1 MKLIKLNY
9 IQALFKLQ
17 HEALSKFGPR
27 GRQLKM
33 AANEKIVSVVDDD
46 LNTTELFHVALSENI
61 DGISVVS
68 FNDPVIALEH
78 FAANK
83 DAYVLVISDLRMPGL
98 NGLELLKKVKSSNPK
113 VRTILMSAYNFDE
126 DLLFLKYMEEGTID
140 SSIDKPVTIN
150 RLCQRVRD
158 ELENY
163 QVNS

>member
-1 MKLIKLNY
+1 
-9 IQALFKLQ
+9 
-17 HEALSKFGPR
+17 
-27 GRQLKM
+27 M
-33 AANEKIVSVVDDD
+33 AANKKIVSVVDDD

-61 DGISVVS
+61 DGISVAS

-126 DLLFLKYMEEGTID
+126 DLLFLKYMEEGIID
-140 SSIDKPVTIN
+140 SSIDKPVTID

-163 QVNS
+163 QLVNS

>member
-1 MKLIKLNY
+1 MKHC
-9 IQALFKLQ
+9 QSSDA
-17 HEALSKFGPR
+17 EAY
-27 GRQLKM
+27 LKM

-140 SSIDKPVTIN
+140 SSIDKPITIN

>member
-1 MKLIKLNY
+1 
-9 IQALFKLQ
+9 
-17 HEALSKFGPR
+17 
-27 GRQLKM
+27 M

-113 VRTILMSAYNFDE
+113 VRTI
-126 DLLFLKYMEEGTID
+126 
-140 SSIDKPVTIN
+140 
-150 RLCQRVRD
+150 
-158 ELENY
+158 
-163 QVNS
+163 